1 MLIQLTHTAEV
12 KIIICNRGYFLT
24 NSTVLS
30 ILVHRQNVQLCI
42 TSLLFILN
50 SVALPIHHFVPASE
64 EVLKVARA
72 TFAVACL

>member
-12 KIIICNRGYFLT
+12 KMIIYIRGYFLT

-30 ILVHRQNVQLCI
+30 ILVNRKNVQLCI

-50 SVALPIHHFVPASE
+50 SVPIHCFVPASE
-64 EVLKVARA
+64 EVLKVVMTTSAI
-72 TFAVACL
+72 ACF